1 MIAMRCIKDSKTIS
15 LSKLKYNTEQNI
27 ENNMIVFML
36 QKFRY
41 IKGQKWSKSIIRP
54 IQTPITLQIKKF
66 KKGHSFKRHSVHIKK
81 SINGKN
87 THL

>member
-1 MIAMRCIKDSKTIS
+1 MRCIKDSKTIS

-41 IKGQKWSKSIIRP
+41 IGTEMIKINNSSYSNSNNSPNQK
-54 IQTPITLQIKKF
+54 
-66 KKGHSFKRHSVHIKK
+66 V
-81 SINGKN
+81 
-87 THL
+87 

>member
-1 MIAMRCIKDSKTIS
+1 
-15 LSKLKYNTEQNI
+15 
-27 ENNMIVFML
+27 ML
-36 QKFRY
+36 QGFRY
-41 IKGQKWSKSIIRP
+41 IYRDKNDQKSIIRP
-54 IQTPITLQIKKF
+54 DQTPITLQIKKF